1 MSNKMQTILLKI
13 ILVGECETGK
23 SLLSKHLSD
32 NNIISGYIPTIG
44 LDMYVLRKELYNNI
58 NIKIHLWDTSGSPS
72 YLNIIKSYFP
82 ACCAGIIIV
91 DLSDENAIKHTT
103 KWIEELKNVKRNDNN
118 KILISVF
125 ADVSKG
131 VYNKNIKSKILSIC
145 RKENIRFYEINL
157 IEKSDSII
165 LKNTFDDFF
174 QLINKTF
181 ILNGKKV
188 NGINYYINNNYN
200 NNTSQFDELTNTSL
214 PLLENKEQRQNERK
228 LQMHMKKLNQKHV
241 RFDNQDCCSIL

>member
-91 DLSDENAIKHTT
+91 DLSDENAINHTT
-103 KWIEELKNVKRNDNN
+103 KWIKELQNVRRNDNN

-131 VYNKNIKSKILSIC
+131 VYKDINSKILSIC
-145 RKENIRFYEINL
+145 RKENVRFYEINL
-157 IEKSDSII
+157 IENSDSII
-165 LKNTFDDFF
+165 LKNMFDNFF

-200 NNTSQFDELTNTSL
+200 NTSQFDELTNTSL
-214 PLLENKEQRQNERK
+214 PLLKNKEQWQNEKK
-228 LQMHMKKLNQKHV
+228 LQMDMKKLNQKHV
-241 RFDNQDCCSIL
+241 RFDNQHCCSIL

>member
-1 MSNKMQTILLKI
+1 MQTILLKI
-13 ILVGECETGK
+13 IIVGECETGK

-82 ACCAGIIIV
+82 ACCAGIIII
-91 DLSDENAIKHTT
+91 DLSDENAINHTT
-103 KWIEELKNVKRNDNN
+103 KWIKELQNVKRNDNN

-131 VYNKNIKSKILSIC
+131 VYNKNINSKILNIC
-145 RKENIRFYEINL
+145 RKENVRFYEINL

-181 ILNGKKV
+181 ILNEKKV
-188 NGINYYINNNYN
+188 NGINYYINNNNY
-200 NNTSQFDELTNTSL
+200 NTSQFDELTNTSL

-228 LQMHMKKLNQKHV
+228 QQMHMKKLNQKHV
-241 RFDNQDCCSIL
+241 RFDNKDCCSIL